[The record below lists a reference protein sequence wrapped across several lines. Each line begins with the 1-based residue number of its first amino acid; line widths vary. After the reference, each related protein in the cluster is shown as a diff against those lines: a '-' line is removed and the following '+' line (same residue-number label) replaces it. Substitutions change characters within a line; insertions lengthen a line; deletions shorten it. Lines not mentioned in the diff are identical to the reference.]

1 MSAIELTISKGT
13 TNVDVTVPAQTVDLT
28 ITGTSPK
35 WGSINGTLSN
45 QTDLQT
51 ALNAKLSLTGGT
63 MTGGLTISNFIS
75 TGYNSALSTGTTST
89 YAARFAQLGTSTS
102 GTIALGS
109 NDSGNYIQSFGTRPL
124 VFNSVGNNS
133 VFYGRVAIN
142 TIGTAQFDPTHGLT
156 FGSNTTGWAH
166 YNTTDTVTN
175 YERARGFWSG
185 SVYNLATEFGGTGSS
200 RAIKISTQAG
210 SLQLNTASSTSAGVA
225 NFTGSGSNA
234 TSSFVV
240 INPTWTQSSGYANSL
255 SVTPTIN
262 QSGTAS
268 YVALLVNP
276 TETATGSGNKFLAQF
291 QVGGVNKLLIDNTGG
306 ITIDPL
312 TASQIVA
319 TDGTKKLQTLTTAT
333 YPSLTE
339 LSYVKGATSSIQ
351 NQLNNNTILTTRL
364 VEPTYTLDGQTSPTA
379 RPLFDTLRGDHTAFL
394 PAEQIIIEQ
403 SVDGGTTW
411 TDAGVSDINKRKLF
425 SGERPSINLPK
436 IGGEMN
442 TLCMI
447 RVTISAMRY
456 SVPALTPEIDKYS
469 YWTAANV
476 LSAERYVTVDESWIW
491 CNTSENRIQTIVEVA
506 TGANPNTWT
515 TVRTAY
521 MNGWAGGDYQSL
533 SAGTFG
539 GSTTQTSN
547 RWNYRFTFRT
557 ASTSNTLNQSDLGS
571 TYITQT
577 QSINHIKTSG
587 EQVYTVPNRYVFNEH
602 VYNWDYLQNVTFPAD
617 VRGTTLTASSLA
629 LSNTASSTY
638 VSTFNALA
646 PNLTTTQNAQSR
658 LGVALSANN
667 SAEFAFYYLAAG
679 SSSNELKLGLYGNTD
694 IITFNGNG
702 DIEFGT
708 NTAGSHNLTL
718 DDNRQIVLGTT
729 TGTKLGTTS
738 SQKLGFW
745 NATPIVQ
752 PTTAVA
758 AAAFVANA
766 GTAVNDASTF
776 DGYTIKQVVKALRNE
791 GLLA

>member
-1 MSAIELTISKGT
+1 MSAIELTISKSAI
-13 TNVDVTVPAQTVDLT
+13 NVDVTVPAQTVDLT

-75 TGYNSALSTGTTST
+75 TGYNSALSTGTTAT

-133 VFYGRVAIN
+133 FFFNKVGIAAL
-142 TIGTAQFDPTHGLT
+142 GTTLIAPTHSLT
-156 FGSNTTGWAH
+156 LLSTADGIAQ
-166 YNTTDTVTN
+166 YNTTDTTTN

-210 SLQLNTASSTSAGVA
+210 SLQINTASSTSAGVA

-255 SVTPTIN
+255 SITPVIN
-262 QSGTAS
+262 QSGTAA
-268 YVALLVNP
+268 YTTLLVNP
-276 TETATGSGNKFLAQF
+276 TETATGSGTKYLAQF

-319 TDGTKKLQTLTTAT
+319 TDGTKKLQTLTTST

-364 VEPTYTLDGQTSPTA
+364 VEPTYTLDGATPPTA

-425 SGERPSINLPK
+425 SGERPPITLPK
-436 IGGEMN
+436 IAGEMN
-442 TLCMI
+442 TLCML

-456 SVPALTPEIDKYS
+456 NVPALTPEIDKYS

-476 LSAERYVTVDESWIW
+476 LSQERYVTIDESWIW
-491 CNTSENRIQTIVEVA
+491 CNSSENRIQTTVEAA

-521 MNGWAGGDYQSL
+521 MNGWTGGDYQSL

-557 ASTSNTLNQSDLGS
+557 ASTLNTLNQSDLGT

-577 QSINHIKTSG
+577 QYIHHIKTSG
-587 EQVYTVPNRYVFNEH
+587 EQVYTVPNRYVLNEH

-629 LSNTASSTY
+629 LSNTTSSTY

-667 SAEFAFYYLAAG
+667 SAEFAFYYFAAG

-752 PTTAVA
+752 PTTSVA
-758 AAAFVANA
+758 SAAFVASA